1 MPKGRPPLS
10 ITLSALFATLLLCAL
25 ALLVRNKLS
34 IWGHLGTSEKVWTI
48 IAAAYAVIM
57 TASGWDY
64 RASRRRTLGFI
75 HAALMLGVA
84 GLVLYGV
91 LRGAVA
97 SPGPDNAAGGI
108 LALANLVFIIIG
120 ALAAICGIVVMRC
133 VFPGNEAPVKPQ

>member
-1 MPKGRPPLS
+1 MPKGRAPLF

-64 RASRRRTLGFI
+64 CVSGRRTLGFI

-84 GLVLYGV
+84 GLVFVAV
-91 LRGAVA
+91 LRGSVA
-97 SPGPDNAAGGI
+97 SPGPDNAAAGI
-108 LALANLVFIIIG
+108 LAAADFAFVAIG
-120 ALAAICGIVVMRC
+120 LLAAICGIVVMRC
-133 VFPGNEAPVKPQ
+133 VFPGNEAPVSPQ